1 MSTQGLT
8 SDIKKRSTWGIVM
21 GVLTAILGVF
31 LIAYPLATAAITT
44 IVIGTILIIAAVAHV
59 VFALHS
65 HSAGRFFLKLLL
77 AVLYGIVGLSLVFNP
92 LIGVAT
98 LTVFLG
104 SLLMVYGIVAAVTA
118 FQMRPVDGWGW
129 FLVDAIVTVLI
140 GVLILSRWPT
150 SSLWAIGTLVG
161 VSVLM
166 SGISRIMIASK
177 IRGGAARVEDF
188 TRRAA

>member
-1 MSTQGLT
+1 MSTQSLT
-8 SDIKKRSTWGIVM
+8 NDIKKRSTWGIVM

>member
-44 IVIGTILIIAAVAHV
+44 IVIGTILIIAAVAHI

>member
-177 IRGGAARVEDF
+177 IRGAAARVEDF

>member
-1 MSTQGLT
+1 
-8 SDIKKRSTWGIVM
+8 
-21 GVLTAILGVF
+21 
-31 LIAYPLATAAITT
+31 
-44 IVIGTILIIAAVAHV
+44 
-59 VFALHS
+59 
-65 HSAGRFFLKLLL
+65 
-77 AVLYGIVGLSLVFNP
+77 